1 MSAHYIHALQR
12 TALPARHVIFDTET
26 QLTRRAGALEHRYAT
41 GAAMTLD
48 HLKPVLLDHR
58 GGPKRLWEWIA
69 GECRKGART
78 VAWAHNISFDL
89 RVSEALRWLPRQ
101 GFHLQGIVL
110 ERTVSWASWTS
121 KEHGSLICADLYAW
135 LPRTLDDIAKEMG
148 VSREAWDG
156 ERYQTATLAELQ
168 ARCIA
173 DVQVTRQ
180 AVQALLTWLQAEDC
194 GPFRLT
200 GSGQANACWRKRFGA
215 GHGDRYETRE
225 GGRATVGGGVWV
237 HNDPALRSLEREAM
251 WTGRCEAWRHGEI
264 DGPLYEYDMSLAYCR
279 IAARHPLPVKLAGEH
294 GSLTPFQ
301 VRTFVEEGKAVLA
314 EVEVEGLDSPV
325 VPCRVG
331 ERMIWPV
338 GDFSTV
344 LWNPEL
350 ELLMNAARADW
361 APGWDEVAF
370 HVKRCWT
377 YHTGPALKP
386 MAEWIIAGL
395 QGACRGEGH
404 GCDGQ
409 NCECEPYPGVARLL
423 LKHWARAL
431 VGRMALRYRRWE
443 PYGDTPD
450 LGLSLAVNY
459 DEDGE
464 PVEKLHVGHE
474 RFTLAEL
481 EEVED
486 SAPQITGWV
495 MSQCRA
501 QLWRLIQE
509 AGPEHVVYMDT
520 DSLLLDAPRGGAP
533 YVSDDG
539 PMVLDLKATWDHA
552 LIHGPRNIELDQDRR
567 LSGVPRRAERKGPL
581 EWEGTV
587 MRGIKESIIRDEL
600 DHVAQLN
607 RTYHVNTN
615 DPRRERYPDG
625 STRPYRLGGD
635 DG

>member
-1 MSAHYIHALQR
+1 MSAHYIQPLQK
-12 TALPARHVIFDTET
+12 TALPARHVVFDTET
-26 QLTRRAGALEHRYAT
+26 QLTRRAGALEHRYAC
-41 GAAMTLD
+41 GAAAALAS
-48 HLKPVLLDHR
+48 LKPAELETAEDMW
-58 GGPKRLWEWIA
+58 KWIA
-69 GECRKGART
+69 ASCRKGQRT

-110 ERTVSWASWTS
+110 ERTASWASWTS

-135 LPRTLDDIAKEMG
+135 LPRTLEDIAKEMG

-156 ERYQTATLAELQ
+156 ERYETATLAELQ

-180 AVQALLTWLQAEDC
+180 AVQALLTWLAAEDC

-200 GSGQANACWRKRFGA
+200 GSGQANACWRKRFKA
-215 GHGDRYETRE
+215 GWRCIPEQPGSA
-225 GGRATVGGGVWV
+225 GPIWI

-264 DGPLYEYDMSLAYCR
+264 DGPLYEYDMNLAYCR
-279 IAARHPLPVKLAGEH
+279 IAAQHPLPVKLRGEH
-294 GSLTPFQ
+294 GSLDWKQMMDLKTAG
-301 VRTFVEEGKAVLA
+301 VAVLA
-314 EVEVEGLDSPV
+314 EVQVEGAIEPL

-331 ERMIWPV
+331 ERMIWPI
-338 GDFSTV
+338 GDFETI
-344 LWNPEL
+344 LWDPEL
-350 ELLMNAARADW
+350 QLMEIPWSETN
-361 APGWDEVAF
+361 VT
-370 HVKRCWT
+370 VKRCWT
-377 YHTGPALKP
+377 YHTGSALKP

-395 QGACRGEGH
+395 TSTKT
-404 GCDGQ
+404 
-409 NCECEPYPGVARLL
+409 PPPIRLL

-443 PYGDTPD
+443 PWGETPD
-450 LGLSLAVNY
+450 LGLSLAINY

-481 EEVED
+481 EEVGD

-501 QLWRLIQE
+501 QLWATIQT
-509 AGPEHVVYMDT
+509 AAPENVVYMDT
-520 DSLLLDAPRGGAP
+520 DSLLVNATGNGNLRMLF
-533 YVSDDG
+533 DG
-539 PMVLDLKATWDHA
+539 EYPFDLKSEWDHA
-552 LIHGPRNIELDQDRR
+552 LIHGPRNVELDQDRR

-587 MRGIKESIIRDEL
+587 MRGIKESIVRDEL
-600 DHVAQLN
+600 DHVAQLH

-615 DPRRERYPDG
+615 DPRRERYPNG
-625 STRPYRLGGD
+625 ITRPYRLGGER
-635 DG
+635 